1 MDKPTFGFD
10 GCDGALW
17 YVKLN
22 EQDGNLEIDSTVY
35 RYQDRTIQPDDLGFK
50 YHILTFRE
58 EDNSSAEVLT
68 AYIGDVR
75 HFIDNHGK
83 AGYNGV
89 MVKDKS
95 IPKKTVRQMFE
106 LILSRWNF
114 PQKTIRTIIKAV

>member
-1 MDKPTFGFD
+1 MEAQPIGFD

-22 EQDGNLEIDSTVY
+22 ANDGNLEIDSTVY
-35 RYQDRTIQPDDLGFK
+35 KYQNRNIEPDELGYK
-50 YHILTFRE
+50 YYILTFRE
-58 EDNSSAEVLT
+58 QDESSVEVIS

-95 IPKKTVRQMFE
+95 IPKKTIKQMF
-106 LILSRWNF
+106 LTVLSNWDFSN
-114 PQKTIRTIIKAV
+114 KTIRAAIRGV

>member
-22 EQDGNLEIDSTVY
+22 GQDGNLEIDSTVY

-114 PQKTIRTIIKAV
+114 PQKTIRAIIKAV